1 MSKVESFNLSAVV
14 AGKKEK
20 STKGTKYVREGS
32 YVCEITGVE
41 TSDSR
46 EDYNG
51 APYLQFNIS
60 TTSNELG
67 RARFW
72 AVRESDKPSTKE
84 WKAKQLKEFLINCGV
99 TDFSNDTDAIKQA
112 VNKKVN
118 ITFVYEEYV
127 GRIKDTDE
135 PIVRKA
141 IRYAWSSKDGQKI
154 GYKDSY
160 NKPLSIED
168 RKQFDVEHGVWMADS
183 GGVKTSASDDDL
195 PF

>member
-1 MSKVESFNLSAVV
+1 MSKVESFNLSAIV
-14 AGKKEK
+14 AGKKER
-20 STKGTKYVREGS
+20 STKETKYVREGPS
-32 YVCEITGVE
+32 SCEITGIE

-46 EDYNG
+46 EDYSG

-141 IRYAWSSKDGQKI
+141 IRYAWSSKDGEKI

-168 RKQFDVEHGVWMADS
+168 RKQFDVEHSEWKSNSGVEKTDTS
-183 GGVKTSASDDDL
+183 GDDL